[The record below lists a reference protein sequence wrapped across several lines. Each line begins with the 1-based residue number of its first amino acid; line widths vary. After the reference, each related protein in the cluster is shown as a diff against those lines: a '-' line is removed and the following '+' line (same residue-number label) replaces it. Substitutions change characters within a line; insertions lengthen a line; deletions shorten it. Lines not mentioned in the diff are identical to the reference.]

1 MICPRCEH
9 DAARVLE
16 SRVTEAGDA
25 MRRRRECLQCKYRF
39 TTYERIELP
48 PLWVSKHGERQEPFD
63 RDKLI
68 RGIARAC
75 SKRKVPNEQLE
86 SLVSNIERQLRA
98 EHAKT
103 VTSDHIGELALE
115 GLADVDHVAYVR
127 FASVYRAFDNV
138 DEFHDELARIAAP
151 AAPTGDKP

>member
-1 MICPRCEH
+1 MICPRCDH
-9 DAARVLE
+9 DSARVLE

-25 MRRRRECLQCKYRF
+25 MRRRRECLQCRYRF

-48 PLWVSKHGERQEPFD
+48 PLWVSKHAGRHEPFD

-75 SKRKVPNEQLE
+75 SKRNVSSERLE
-86 SLVSNIERQLRA
+86 SLVTDIERRLRA
-98 EHAKT
+98 EHTKT
-103 VTSDHIGELALE
+103 VTSDHIGELALAC
-115 GLADVDHVAYVR
+115 LADVDHVAYVR

-138 DEFHDELARIAAP
+138 DEFHAELARIAAP
-151 AAPTGDKP
+151 ASAVGD